1 MSVASIAKLEN
12 RSLVCLSGEDA
23 FAFLQNLVTNDLK
36 LLEKTQSIYS
46 ALLTPQGKFLH
57 DFIISKKEKAL
68 YLDCPASRKDD
79 LIKRLTMYK
88 LRAKVDIQD
97 VTADLDLYA
106 LFGDTAQALA
116 TSYHDQQGAQED
128 KSSLLFAD
136 PRLPQLGYRF
146 YCPVTAAQPDFFS
159 SAARVPFDD
168 YTKFRLS
175 LGVPEGGS
183 DIEPEKN
190 FLLEINFEEL
200 NGVSFSKGCY
210 VGQELTAR
218 TKHRAKIR
226 KRLFQF
232 KSDENISVGDVFKVD
247 GKEAAT
253 VLSFTAPFGLA
264 LTRLD
269 AWEKIEQGAPV
280 SPENI
285 ALTKPT
291 YVRLPE
297 HSE

>member
-12 RSLVCLSGEDA
+12 RCLLSLAGEDA
-23 FAFLQNLVTNDLK
+23 FAFLQNLVTNDLT
-36 LLEKTQSIYS
+36 LLEKAQAIYS

-57 DFIISKKEKAL
+57 DFIISKKEDAL

-97 VTADLDLYA
+97 VTADFHLYA

-116 TSYHDQQGAQED
+116 TSYHDHQGAQED

-136 PRLPQLGYRF
+136 PRLQQLGYRF

-159 SAARVPFDD
+159 SAALVPFDD
-168 YTKFRLS
+168 YTKFRLA

-232 KSDENISVGDVFKVD
+232 TSDENISVGDVFKVD

-285 ALTKPT
+285 AISKPA
-291 YVRLPE
+291 YVHLPE